1 MGRQRACQGGHATVH
16 SVRASFAVGV
26 DLGMRQSGPGTVNSR
41 FRPQGNSVGHTRG
54 TFSLTGRILPPLSE
68 GQKAPRPT
76 AARVRRQA
84 GQLASWEEVTQLRP
98 NIKLCVYRKNGTD
111 LCGRLEMVQ
120 SGRLIL
126 RTSEST
132 STAVTQFEVSEIHRQ
147 TKTRRLQQADGY
159 ARRVEEHIMIGAEI
173 LGPHAGITLLAYPFY
188 VAGAALVGAI
198 KGSPEWTP
206 VYIAP

>member
-1 MGRQRACQGGHATVH
+1 
-16 SVRASFAVGV
+16 
-26 DLGMRQSGPGTVNSR
+26 
-41 FRPQGNSVGHTRG
+41 
-54 TFSLTGRILPPLSE
+54 
-68 GQKAPRPT
+68 
-76 AARVRRQA
+76 
-84 GQLASWEEVTQLRP
+84 
-98 NIKLCVYRKNGTD
+98 
-111 LCGRLEMVQ
+111 MVQ

-159 ARRVEEHIMIGAEI
+159 ARRAEEHIMIGAEI